1 MNDDQSGQA
10 MRADIVA
17 LDRFACG
24 EMTGDEE
31 AGFLARCEI
40 EPERWRAATLAC
52 VEHRRLV
59 AALAGRSATTWA
71 GSLPRETRRGLRWSQ
86 VAAVAVGIA
95 CVVCGMAAGYRLGRN
110 RTTPLDAVA
119 VDTLGQRPATGGAL
133 VFVEQA
139 LDPLDHLL
147 PPAARQVLEEAGIE
161 VHEEPVCYLVDG
173 RNGDHWL
180 IPETQLELRVR
191 GHMPHAP

>member
-1 MNDDQSGQA
+1 MNDDRSGQA
-10 MRADIVA
+10 LWADIVA

-40 EPERWRAATLAC
+40 EPARWRAATLAC

-59 AALAGRSATTWA
+59 AALAGRSAMPRA
-71 GSLPRETRRGLRWSQ
+71 GSLPRETGRGLRWSQ

-110 RTTPLDAVA
+110 RTTPLAAVA
-119 VDTLGQRPATGGAL
+119 VDTRGQRPAAGDE
-133 VFVEQA
+133 FVVAEEA
-139 LDPLDHLL
+139 IDPFVSLL

-161 VHEEPVCYLVDG
+161 VHEEPVVYLVDG
-173 RNGDHWL
+173 RDGERWA

-191 GHMPHAP
+191 GHVRLAP